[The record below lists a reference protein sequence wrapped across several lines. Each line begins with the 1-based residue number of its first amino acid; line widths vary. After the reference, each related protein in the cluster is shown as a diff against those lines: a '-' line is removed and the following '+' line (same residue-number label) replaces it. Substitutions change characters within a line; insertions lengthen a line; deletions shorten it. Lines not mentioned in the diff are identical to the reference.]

1 MRSWIVGL
9 VGLLALAFLAFGC
22 GGKPQSQQ
30 TQTPP
35 PPGGTTVSKLP
46 DFAAGKN
53 VFEAYCVLCH
63 GAGGKGDGPGG
74 KALNPPPRDFTD
86 RKVMSVLTDDQL
98 KEIIKNGKGV
108 MPAWGSTLKDEDIAN
123 VLRYI
128 RGFAP
133 QT

>member
-1 MRSWIVGL
+1 VKSWIVGF

-46 DFAAGKN
+46 DFAAGEK

-63 GAGGKGDGPGG
+63 GAGGKGDGQGG

-98 KEIIKNGKGV
+98 KEIIKNGKGA
-108 MPAWGSTLKDEDIAN
+108 MPAWGSTLKDEDITN